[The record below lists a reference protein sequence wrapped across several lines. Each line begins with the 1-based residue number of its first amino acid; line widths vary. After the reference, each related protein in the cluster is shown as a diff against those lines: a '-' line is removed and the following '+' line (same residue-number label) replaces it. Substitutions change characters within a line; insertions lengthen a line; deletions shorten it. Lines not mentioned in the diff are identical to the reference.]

1 MTTPSVTLQAITR
14 QAVPIVVKVLLK
26 LSITILIAG
35 PATFP
40 RGWALRLFTDLTI
53 QLLRHLPVLVG
64 LANVWRLSYE
74 LPWHTFA
81 AAINF
86 LAN

>member
-1 MTTPSVTLQAITR
+1 MTTAFITR
-14 QAVPIVVKVLLK
+14 QAVRMVAKALLK
-26 LSITILIAG
+26 LSIAILIAG
-35 PATFP
+35 HLTVPC
-40 RGWALRLFTDLTI
+40 GWTLRLFADLAI
-53 QLLRHLPVLVG
+53 RCLCHLPALVG

-74 LPWHTFA
+74 LPWHNLA